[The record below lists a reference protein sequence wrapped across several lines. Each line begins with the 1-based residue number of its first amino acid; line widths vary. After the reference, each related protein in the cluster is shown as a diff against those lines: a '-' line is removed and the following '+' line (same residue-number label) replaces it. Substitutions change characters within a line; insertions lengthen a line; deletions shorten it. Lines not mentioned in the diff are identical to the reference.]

1 MRIVERYEL
10 AGEMRE
16 RYAAASKR
24 QRGELLDA
32 FCLATGY
39 HRKYAMT
46 VLRGRHRRLKPVL
59 RKPRRRR
66 YGQDFR
72 LALALLWEA
81 SGYICAERLTPFLPD
96 LIASLGAHHQIHLGS
111 PTEKLLLSASASTV
125 RRNLATM
132 RDTSSWGRP
141 QLRPATRLRREVPIK
156 LRGQKVLD
164 RPGFLEIDLVS
175 HSGRWATGT
184 WLYTLSATDLCTGW
198 SELVPVLTKGQQPVL
213 EAVRRVQRQLPF
225 SLTALHIDNGYEF
238 LNDDLIEFCGG
249 AGIELSRGRPH
260 HKNDNPHVEQKN
272 GYLVRRLVSNHRLDN
287 LEQWEWLDQLYS
299 SLLRP
304 FNNCFQPV
312 MKRIGQV
319 TTGSRIRRLH
329 DQPRTPLRRL
339 LDSGAASPQ
348 AVDELVHLYT
358 QLSPLTLK
366 RQIQAHLSR
375 MPAADYSPPGRRW
388 PEAAYG

>member
-1 MRIVERYEL
+1 MQIGERYAL
-10 AGEMRE
+10 AGELRE
-16 RYAAASKR
+16 RYAAAGKGE
-24 QRGELLDA
+24 RGELLDA

-46 VLRGRHRRLKPVL
+46 MLRGLRRRLKAVL

-66 YGQDFR
+66 YGQEFR
-72 LALALLWEA
+72 LGLGLLWE
-81 SGYICAERLTPFLPD
+81 STGYICAERLKPFLPD
-96 LIASLGAHHQIHLGS
+96 LISSLRAHHQIQLD
-111 PTEKLLLSASASTV
+111 PVTEDLLLSASVSTV
-125 RRNLATM
+125 RRNLSTM
-132 RDTSSWGRP
+132 RDTSGWGRP
-141 QLRPATRLRREVPIK
+141 QLRPATRLRADVPVK

-164 RPGFLEIDLVS
+164 RPGFMEIDLVS
-175 HSGRWATGT
+175 HSGRWATGS

-198 SELVPVLTKGQQPVL
+198 SELIPVMTKGQEPVL
-213 EAVRRVQRQLPF
+213 EAVRRMQRQVPF
-225 SLTALHIDNGYEF
+225 QLTALHIDNGYEF
-238 LNDDLIEFCGG
+238 LNDDLIRFCAGG
-249 AGIELSRGRPH
+249 GIELSRGRPH

-287 LEQWEWLDQLYS
+287 IEQWEWLDQLYT

-319 TTGSRIRRLH
+319 ATGSRIRRLH
-329 DQPRTPLRRL
+329 DVPKTPLQRL
-339 LDSGAASPQ
+339 LDSGANLPQ
-348 AVDELVHLYT
+348 GVEDLVALYT
-358 QLSPLTLK
+358 RLSPLTLK

-388 PEAAYG
+388 PVAANG

>member
-1 MRIVERYEL
+1 MRIAERYEL
-10 AGEMRE
+10 AAEMRE
-16 RYAAASKR
+16 RYAAAGKR
-24 QRGELLDA
+24 LRGELLDA

-39 HRKYAMT
+39 HRKYAMAL
-46 VLRGRHRRLKPVL
+46 LRGRRRRPKPVL

-81 SGYICAERLTPFLPD
+81 SGYICAERLQPFFPD
-96 LIASLGAHHQIHLGS
+96 LLASLAAHSQIHLTS
-111 PTEKLLLSASASTV
+111 RTEELLLSASVSTV
-125 RRNLATM
+125 RRNLRTM
-132 RDTSSWGRP
+132 RDSSGWGRP
-141 QLRPATRLRREVPIK
+141 QLRPATRLRREVPVK

-164 RPGFLEIDLVS
+164 RPGFMEIDLVS
-175 HSGRWATGT
+175 HSGRWATGS

-198 SELVPVLTKGQQPVL
+198 SELVPVMTKGQQPVL
-213 EAVRRVQRQLPF
+213 EAVRRMHRQLPF
-225 SLTALHIDNGYEF
+225 RLTALHIDNGYEF
-238 LNDDLIEFCGG
+238 LNDDLIEFCS
-249 AGIELSRGRPH
+249 ASGIELSRGRPH
-260 HKNDNPHVEQKN
+260 HKNDNPHIEQKN

-287 LEQWEWLDQLYS
+287 MEQWDWLDELYT

-319 TTGSRIRRLH
+319 TVGTRIRRLH

-339 LDSGAASPQ
+339 LDSGGALPAAVP
-348 AVDELVHLYT
+348 ELVHLYS

-366 RQIQAHLSR
+366 RQIQAHLSH

-388 PEAAYG
+388 QVAANG

>member
-1 MRIVERYEL
+1 MRIAERYEL

-16 RYAAASKR
+16 RYVAAGKR
-24 QRGELLDA
+24 LRGELLDA

-39 HRKYAMT
+39 HRKYAMAL
-46 VLRGRHRRLKPVL
+46 LRGRRRRPKPVL

-66 YGQDFR
+66 YGPEFR

-81 SGYICAERLTPFLPD
+81 SGYICAERLQPFFSD
-96 LIASLGAHHQIHLGS
+96 LVASLMAHSQIHLTS
-111 PTEKLLLSASASTV
+111 LTQELLLSASVSTV
-125 RRNLATM
+125 RRNLSTM
-132 RDTSSWGRP
+132 RDASGWGRP
-141 QLRPATRLRREVPIK
+141 QLRPATRLRREVPVK

-164 RPGFLEIDLVS
+164 RPGFMEIDLVS
-175 HSGRWATGT
+175 HSGRWATGS

-198 SELVPVLTKGQQPVL
+198 SELVPVMTKGQQPVL
-213 EAVRRVQRQLPF
+213 EAVRRMNRQLPF
-225 SLTALHIDNGYEF
+225 RLTALHIDNGYEF
-238 LNDDLIEFCGG
+238 LNDDLIEFCS
-249 AGIELSRGRPH
+249 ASGIELSRGRPH
-260 HKNDNPHVEQKN
+260 HKNDNPHIEQKN

-287 LEQWEWLDQLYS
+287 MEQWEWLDELYT

-319 TTGSRIRRLH
+319 VVGTRIRRLH
-329 DQPRTPLRRL
+329 DHPRTPLQRL
-339 LDSGAASPQ
+339 LDSGDAKPEAVPQ
-348 AVDELVHLYT
+348 LVGLYS

-388 PEAAYG
+388 ATAANG